1 MGLPAENMWTIQ
13 LDNEANDARSLFS
26 HGLAVTRDMRRDYHS
41 AAAAMSLLAL
51 GAEKLLKLTIGL
63 AKVDA
68 GSSWPNTN
76 YMKRIGHKVQTA
88 DRKARRLLDLQRSN
102 AQGELERLR
111 AEVDSDKVL
120 TTCLRALERFG
131 NEGRFYFLDSL
142 GEDPQDE
149 RAPHM
154 MWVEMGNVVVTDRS
168 DILKKISSLDED
180 VRLAGRAEGNALFV
194 DSLTRWW
201 EFYRTAWAT
210 GVIGEQAGRSA
221 TTLQLLTDEQ
231 MRHGQ

>member
-1 MGLPAENMWTIQ
+1 MNIPAENMWTIQ

-63 AKVDA
+63 TRVGA
-68 GSSWPNTN
+68 GNSWPNTS

-102 AQGELERLR
+102 APGELERLR
-111 AEVDSDKVL
+111 VQVDSDKVL
-120 TTCLRALERFG
+120 ATCLGALERFG
-131 NEGRFYFLDSL
+131 SEGRFYFLDSL
-142 GEDPQDE
+142 GENPQDE

-154 MWVEMGNVVVTDRS
+154 MWVDMGNLVVTDRA
-168 DILKKISSLDED
+168 DILAKISSLDED
-180 VRLAGRAEGNALFV
+180 LRLAGRAEGNALFV

-201 EFYRTAWAT
+201 EFYRAAWTT
-210 GVIGEQAGRSA
+210 GVIGERAARSA
-221 TTLQLLTDEQ
+221 ITLRLLTDDQ
-231 MRHGQ
+231 MRHGK

>member
-1 MGLPAENMWTIQ
+1 MSLPDANLWTIR

-63 AKVDA
+63 AKVND
-68 GSSWPNTN
+68 GHPWPSTN
-76 YMKRIGHKVQTA
+76 YMKRIGHKVATA
-88 DRKARRLLDLQRSN
+88 DRKARQLIDLQS
-102 AQGELERLR
+102 ASTTGELARMR
-111 AEVDSDKVL
+111 DEVDGDKVL
-120 TTCLRALERFG
+120 AAGLKALERFG

-154 MWVEMGNVVVTDRS
+154 MWVEMGNLMVTDRP
-168 DILKKISSLDED
+168 DILAKISAEDEGI
-180 VRLAGRAEGNALFV
+180 RLNGRAEGNALFV

-201 EFYRTAWAT
+201 EFYRTVWAM
-210 GVIGEQAGRSA
+210 GVIGEPARQFT
-221 TTLQLLTDEQ
+221 TTLRLLSDEQ
-231 MRHGQ
+231 MTHGR